1 MPWECHPRR
10 ATWLAPVA
18 RKENERDPLAT
29 TYIMLGNQHWGIPH
43 SQAGGDDLPYK
54 KDAGAA
60 RRQVSGTTEG
70 TPVQPGQFAVSVRI
84 RIGGRGPPYRE
95 T

>member
-29 TYIMLGNQHWGIPH
+29 TYIMLGSQHWGIPH

-54 KDAGAA
+54 NDAGQRA
-60 RRQVSGTTEG
+60 GK
-70 TPVQPGQFAVSVRI
+70 
-84 RIGGRGPPYRE
+84 YRV
-95 T
+95 